1 MNAETAGA
9 EELDEMLDFELCGCS
24 TCRQAID
31 DVLRE
36 VQDNLDDPDH
46 CPGHLITR
54 AVMMSAMVSHLLANH
69 AGAAHIE
76 VGVLASTIA
85 RHPAVVGYFAERME
99 AMIDAAAARSQGEK
113 PN

>member
-31 DVLRE
+31 DVLHE
-36 VQDNLDDPDH
+36 VQHNLDDPDH
-46 CPGHLITR
+46 CPGHLIAR
-54 AVMMSAMVSHLLANH
+54 AVMMSAMVSHLLTHH
-69 AGAAHIE
+69 ADAAHIE

-85 RHPAVVGYFAERME
+85 RHPAVVSYFAERME
-99 AMIDAAAARSQGEK
+99 AMIDAALARDEGQK
-113 PN
+113 LN